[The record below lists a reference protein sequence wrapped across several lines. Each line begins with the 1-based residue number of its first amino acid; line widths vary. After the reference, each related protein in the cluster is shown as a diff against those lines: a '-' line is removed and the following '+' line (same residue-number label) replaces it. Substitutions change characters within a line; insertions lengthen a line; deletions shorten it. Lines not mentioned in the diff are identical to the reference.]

1 MAGVR
6 ALQDGVFRCLCPAG
20 SVLAA
25 DGLSCVPASG
35 WSSPSDGTV
44 NFSFFVVVVGGG
56 GGGGGVAFHRL
67 VVLY

>member
-44 NFSFFVVVVGGG
+44 NFSFLLLLVVVV
-56 GGGGGVAFHRL
+56 VVVVVMAV
-67 VVLY
+67 VVL